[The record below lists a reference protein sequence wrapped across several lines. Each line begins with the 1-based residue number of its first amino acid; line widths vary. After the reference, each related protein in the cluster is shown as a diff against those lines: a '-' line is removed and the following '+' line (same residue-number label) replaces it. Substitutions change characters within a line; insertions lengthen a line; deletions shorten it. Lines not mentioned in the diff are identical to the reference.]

1 MKAIFAVQGP
11 SGAAPGERQQMLERS
26 RRLLEQAGA
35 SETVR
40 IDVPARGAE
49 EVGEGGVL
57 RSGVEPL
64 VPALQSGSL
73 FGDRLGVE
81 VVDAQSL
88 QKMEADVVVEL
99 LDRMDPE
106 AVFVV
111 FVTAGSLPSSLAK
124 KVKAVGEVITVKKIR
139 EQDANDWLFAQIKN
153 RNLRVRPDAVA
164 ALLRKFGSDVAAMA
178 QALDQLTGLEEVTID
193 EVNVRFANRPD
204 EPIWHYADAVSA
216 GDVGQALR
224 RLSDFLVHGHP
235 LQLLGFLENDL
246 RRRAMAASAPNL
258 ETLAD
263 WLGQPSSSFPVR
275 KAWQGRSKT
284 SDSALQRALGALART
299 DRILKSSPSEIHELT
314 LERLT
319 VALCRWYGGSRS
331 A

>member
-1 MKAIFAVQGP
+1 
-11 SGAAPGERQQMLERS
+11 
-26 RRLLEQAGA
+26 RLLEQAGA

>member
-88 QKMEADVVVEL
+88 QKMEADVRSEEHTSEL
-99 LDRMDPE
+99 Q
-106 AVFVV
+106 
-111 FVTAGSLPSSLAK
+111 S
-124 KVKAVGEVITVKKIR
+124 
-139 EQDANDWLFAQIKN
+139 
-153 RNLRVRPDAVA
+153 
-164 ALLRKFGSDVAAMA
+164 
-178 QALDQLTGLEEVTID
+178 
-193 EVNVRFANRPD
+193 
-204 EPIWHYADAVSA
+204 H
-216 GDVGQALR
+216 
-224 RLSDFLVHGHP
+224 
-235 LQLLGFLENDL
+235 
-246 RRRAMAASAPNL
+246 
-258 ETLAD
+258 
-263 WLGQPSSSFPVR
+263 
-275 KAWQGRSKT
+275 
-284 SDSALQRALGALART
+284 
-299 DRILKSSPSEIHELT
+299 
-314 LERLT
+314 
-319 VALCRWYGGSRS
+319 
-331 A
+331 